1 MMTSE
6 PGMVDANVLVYA
18 VNEDASFHNK
28 ALTFVE
34 ARLNGEIPICLTPQ
48 VLSEFFA
55 TVTSSKRLEAPL
67 PSGKATLELEKYF
80 LKGEANMLYFH
91 RGTLETMLE
100 LLKKYPV
107 TQQDVFDLQLAA
119 TMISNGVK
127 RIYTYNT
134 SDFAKYAGIEVLTPD
149 AMLE

>member
-1 MMTSE
+1 MITSE
-6 PGMVDANVLVYA
+6 LGMVDANVLVYA

-28 ALTFVE
+28 ALPFVE
-34 ARLNGEIPICLTPQ
+34 AGLNGDIPICLTPQ

-55 TVTSSKRLEAPL
+55 TVTSPKRLGTPL
-67 PSGKATLELEKYF
+67 SSDRATLEVENYL
-80 LKGEANMLYFH
+80 LKGEADMIYVH

-107 TQQDVFDLQLAA
+107 TQQDIFDLQLAA
-119 TMISNGVK
+119 TMLSNGVK

-134 SDFAKYAGIEVLTPD
+134 ADFTKYIGIEVLTPD
-149 AMLE
+149 VVLG